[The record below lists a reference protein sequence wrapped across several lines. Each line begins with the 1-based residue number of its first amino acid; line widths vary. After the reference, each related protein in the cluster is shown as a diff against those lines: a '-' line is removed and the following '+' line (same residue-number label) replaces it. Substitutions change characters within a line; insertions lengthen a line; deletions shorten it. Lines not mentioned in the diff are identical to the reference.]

1 MHWLPGND
9 VPKFVVAV
17 MDERDRTHAIGKEFG
32 DAFRFSFQAI
42 AAFHGEE
49 GAWFARGL
57 NGLSM
62 FGFPLGFWVAA
73 QGALLAFLLIIV
85 VYVVCME
92 RLEARYQRE
101 VQASADTPPEGG
113 PVPQ

>member
-1 MHWLPGND
+1 MGGTGASITMPAMSNPAGQRLWHQTRQLTAALLLLWL
-9 VPKFVVAV
+9 VVCLA
-17 MDERDRTHAIGKEFG
+17 
-32 DAFRFSFQAI
+32 
-42 AAFHGEE
+42 

-101 VQASADTPPEGG
+101 MQASTDTPPEGG

>member
-1 MHWLPGND
+1 MGGSGASITMLAMSNPAGQRLWHQTRQLTAALLLVWL
-9 VPKFVVAV
+9 VVCLA
-17 MDERDRTHAIGKEFG
+17 
-32 DAFRFSFQAI
+32 
-42 AAFHGEE
+42 
-49 GAWFARGL
+49 GAWFALGL
-57 NGLSM
+57 NSVTLL
-62 FGFPLGFWVAA
+62 GFPLGFWVAA

-101 VQASADTPPEGG
+101 MQASTDTPPEGG